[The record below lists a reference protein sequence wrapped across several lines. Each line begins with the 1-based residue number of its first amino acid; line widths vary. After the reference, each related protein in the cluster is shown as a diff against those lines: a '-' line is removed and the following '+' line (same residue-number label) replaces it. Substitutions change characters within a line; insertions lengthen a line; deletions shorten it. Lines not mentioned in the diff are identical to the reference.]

1 MTNSMLDLVSVNEN
15 AKEREIISNV
25 TITDISRLNKPALV
39 PAREGDIIR
48 EEIDGIMK
56 EYQLTKETCV
66 GKKVPMDRYSV
77 SFSVPKME
85 LVDGAM
91 KEVQKS
97 YQFGV
102 LRAYLPDDISD
113 YVNRK
118 ANVILVKEV
127 LTEPRPNASNPE
139 IIHPIGHVFVNCVKV
154 SFAATKI
161 DDMLAVFAKLMAVK
175 PTM

>member
-1 MTNSMLDLVSVNEN
+1 MQNSLLDLVQVSEN
-15 AKEREIISNV
+15 AKEREIISNA
-25 TITDISRLNKPALV
+25 TITDISRYNKQALV

-77 SFSVPKME
+77 SFWVPKME
-85 LVDGAM
+85 IVDGKM
-91 KEVQKS
+91 KEVKKN
-97 YQFGV
+97 YQFAV

-154 SFAATKI
+154 SFAATREA
-161 DDMLAVFAKLMAVK
+161 DMIAMFAKIMSARPV
-175 PTM
+175 M

>member
-1 MTNSMLDLVSVNEN
+1 MSNSMLDLVQVSEN

-48 EEIDGIMK
+48 EEIDGIIK
-56 EYQLTKETCV
+56 EYKLSKETCI

-77 SFSVPKME
+77 SFTVPTME
-85 LVDGAM
+85 LVDGVM
-91 KEVQKS
+91 QEVQKP

-113 YVNRK
+113 PIGRK
-118 ANVILVKEV
+118 ANIILVKEV

-139 IIHPIGHVFVNCVKV
+139 IIHSIGHVFVNCVKV
-154 SFAATKI
+154 SFVSTRV
-161 DDMLAVFAKLMAVK
+161 DDMLAVFAKLMSVK